1 MEVIVMS
8 KIIGNTTATPNPCP
22 DWEQTDETKA
32 DYIKNKPN
40 FVTNVGEWIQGSF
53 LDNIGCL
60 SATEEGV
67 YEYFCYA
74 FVEESL
80 SLADSGILVYDKRN
94 IVHDAF
100 IENVDVISS
109 RGERT
114 TQIYNGG
121 FNINYNFL
129 PEKYNFTPHTVI
141 LKMRKIR
148 DI

>member
-1 MEVIVMS
+1 MS

-40 FVTNVGEWIQGSF
+40 FVTNVGEWIWGSVSY
-53 LDNIGCL
+53 NTGCL

-74 FVEESL
+74 FAEESL
-80 SLADSGILVYDKRN
+80 SLADSGILVYDKLN
-94 IVHDAF
+94 IAGHGAF

-109 RGERT
+109 KVERT
-114 TQIYNGG
+114 TQMYNSG
-121 FNINYNFL
+121 FNIDYNFL
-129 PEKYNFTPHTVI
+129 PEKYNFAPHTVI